1 MIGCVSLRLILSGDS
16 ANRQYVGP
24 WCSGYHYCL
33 TSFNNKAWTKGQLNF
48 KSCSRCVG
56 DSRLWG
62 TMTMVLAGNKAKRLS
77 SVNHTVKVHHL
88 HHHHHY
94 HHHHHHHHHHIVDT
108 DLRIEILFKKNRL
121 EHKIEAFIL
130 K

>member
-1 MIGCVSLRLILSGDS
+1 
-16 ANRQYVGP
+16 
-24 WCSGYHYCL
+24 
-33 TSFNNKAWTKGQLNF
+33 
-48 KSCSRCVG
+48 
-56 DSRLWG
+56 
-62 TMTMVLAGNKAKRLS
+62 MVLAGNKAKRLS

-94 HHHHHHHHHHIVDT
+94 HHHHHHIVDT